1 MRFHPA
7 GQDMK
12 VWAEAISDSSYTEYK
27 STVESLTAF
36 GSTNGDD
43 PTALT
48 GVTAAFN
55 SDMDMFQV
63 VIPASQLP
71 ENGNNFYAKVDWAGI
86 IDLKIE
92 AYITDIQTLAAIKT
106 QVASALSDYD
116 APTKEELDSAVS
128 PLATSAAITELNN
141 LSSSD
146 VITACGTAL
155 GTYDAPTKAEMDSA
169 FSTTYGLIGGIS
181 IGESV
186 GTEHVIPPAY
196 YQLDASENRITLLT
210 PYDGVTVEQISLIY
224 DLTLG
229 AELYNCLNPRKHVS
243 FDPDS
248 EMDMDIE
255 IAAGVITFYDSLSS
269 MADGDKIRIIANI
282 AVTPN
287 Q

>member
-106 QVASALSDYD
+106 QAASALTD
-116 APTKEELDSAVS
+116 
-128 PLATSAAITELNN
+128 
-141 LSSSD
+141 
-146 VITACGTAL
+146 
-155 GTYDAPTKAEMDSA
+155 YDAPTKAEMDTA
-169 FSTTYGLIGGIS
+169 FSTTNSLIGALS
-181 IGESV
+181 IGEPV

-196 YQLDASENRITLLT
+196 YQLDASEKTITLLT
-210 PYDGVTVEQISLIY
+210 PYNGITVEQISLIY

-229 AELYNCLNPRKHVS
+229 AELYNSLNPRKHVS
-243 FDPDS
+243 FDPDT
-248 EMDMDIE
+248 EMEIDIE
-255 IAAGVITFYDSLSS
+255 IADGVITFYESLTS
-269 MADGDKIRIIANI
+269 MADTDKIRIIANI
-282 AVTPN
+282 ASISP
-287 Q
+287 